1 MKEYMKA
8 APNYSGTGGRQTRWD
23 QEEEKEDE
31 PYNPEDP
38 VVSDDEEQRPP
49 PLPRSLVQ
57 RGAAAAQAAG
67 SIQIN
72 LASKQM
78 MSKRSGITNQVGEG
92 TGTYKNSI
100 QCTCVSF
107 DQCCGSWIRG
117 LFDLFDPGWVK
128 NLDPDP
134 A

>member
-23 QEEEKEDE
+23 QEEEKGDE

-38 VVSDDEEQRPP
+38 VVSEDEEQRPP

-57 RGAAAAQAAG
+57 RGPAAAQAAG

-72 LASKQM
+72 LASQQM
-78 MSKRSGITNQVGEG
+78 MSKRSGITNQVG
-92 TGTYKNSI
+92 
-100 QCTCVSF
+100 
-107 DQCCGSWIRG
+107 
-117 LFDLFDPGWVK
+117 
-128 NLDPDP
+128 
-134 A
+134 

>member
-1 MKEYMKA
+1 MQTMKEYMKA

-72 LASKQM
+72 LASQQM
-78 MSKRSGITNQVGEG
+78 MSKRSGITNQVGSRSRILGRFREG
-92 TGTYKNSI
+92 I
-100 QCTCVSF
+100 IFIFFEVL
-107 DQCCGSWIRG
+107 I
-117 LFDLFDPGWVK
+117 P
-128 NLDPDP
+128 
-134 A
+134 

>member
-72 LASKQM
+72 LASQQM
-78 MSKRSGITNQVGEG
+78 MSKRSGITNQVGSRSRILGRFREG
-92 TGTYKNSI
+92 I
-100 QCTCVSF
+100 IFIFFEVL
-107 DQCCGSWIRG
+107 I
-117 LFDLFDPGWVK
+117 P
-128 NLDPDP
+128 
-134 A
+134 